1 LIDKPQTQMK
11 KLERMD
17 GKLFESLKENEM
29 SQIGQLVGGYWT
41 TQTNGG
47 KDTTYHYES
56 TSNTYVGVRCDLEKT
71 VQNGSVTLDPLVQD
85 AFTVS
90 ATVSAVE
97 EA

>member
-1 LIDKPQTQMK
+1 
-11 KLERMD
+11 
-17 GKLFESLKENEM
+17 
-29 SQIGQLVGGYWT
+29 
-41 TQTNGG
+41 
-47 KDTTYHYES
+47 
-56 TSNTYVGVRCDLEKT
+56 LEKT